1 MEICVDN
8 EVGSLRAVLVHR
20 PGDEIL
26 RMTQHQLDAL
36 LFDDILSPA
45 ETVRE
50 HDLLVEILR
59 EGGAEVFEISTLL
72 EDALGRAPADATAA
86 LLERV
91 AEQASARWLAPVLG
105 AMPREALARA
115 LVRGIY
121 ASELEHPPASLASIR
136 AALFEPDSMV
146 LPPLPN
152 LMFMRDP
159 CISIFDRFVVGR
171 MATSARQREP
181 LLVSFAVRFGHDAGA
196 ATPGSGRAGAGGRG
210 RPLLFDEPDFH
221 RSRPYR
227 QLEGGDLLVLSRRA
241 IAVGCSQR
249 TSAGTIE
256 RLAEEA
262 LFPAFPAL
270 ERIFVVM
277 MPEARSVMHLD
288 TILTQV
294 DRDLFLGHRP
304 LVAGQGARAP
314 LVVAVLERGRTAA
327 VAGGS
332 TLDILRAEL
341 GSTIEL
347 ASCGGDDPLHQE
359 REQWTDGANAVCVS
373 PGHIILYA
381 RNVQTIRTLVER
393 HAFEEVRL
401 SVVLPPEQRR
411 EIIQDA
417 MRRPRIV
424 FSVSGSELSRARGGA
439 RCLTMPLRRAPAG
452 EP

>member
-1 MEICVDN
+1 MRIHIDN
-8 EVGSLRAVLVHR
+8 EVGHLRAVLVHR

-59 EGGAEVFEISTLL
+59 EGGAEVFEISELL
-72 EDALGRAPADATAA
+72 ENALARAPADAKAE
-86 LLERV
+86 LLEEV
-91 AEQASARWLAPVLG
+91 GEQAGSRWLPELLAD
-105 AMPREALARA
+105 MPPADLARA

-121 ASELEHPPASLASIR
+121 ASEVEAPPVTLATIR
-136 AALFEPDSMV
+136 ASLFEPDAMV
-146 LPPLPN
+146 LPPVPN

-159 CISIFDRFVVGR
+159 CIATFDRFVVGR
-171 MATSARQREP
+171 MATSARAREP
-181 LLVSFAVRFGHDAGA
+181 LLVSFAVRFGEGA
-196 ATPGSGRAGAGGRG
+196 WSSTPDGPPPSRTM
-210 RPLLFDEPDFH
+210 PLLFDEPDLH
-221 RSRPYR
+221 RCRFYR
-227 QLEGGDLLVLSRRA
+227 QLEGGDVLVLSPTTLA
-241 IAVGCSQR
+241 IGCSQR

-262 LFPAFPAL
+262 LFPAFAAL
-270 ERIFVVM
+270 ERIVVVM

-288 TILTQV
+288 TILTQI

-304 LVAGQGARAP
+304 LVAGQAGRAP
-314 LVVAVLERGRTAA
+314 LAVALLERGRPPAITK
-327 VAGGS
+327 GT
-332 TLDILRAEL
+332 TLDVLRAEL
-341 GSTIEL
+341 GEIQM

-381 RNVQTIRTLVER
+381 RNVQTIRTLTEQ

-401 SVVLPPEQRR
+401 SVVQPLEQRR
-411 EIIQDA
+411 QIIQEA
-417 MRRPRIV
+417 MAKPRVV
-424 FSVSGSELSRARGGA
+424 FAVSGSELSRARGGA
-439 RCLTMPLRRAPAG
+439 RCLTMPLSRAEVGAA
-452 EP
+452 